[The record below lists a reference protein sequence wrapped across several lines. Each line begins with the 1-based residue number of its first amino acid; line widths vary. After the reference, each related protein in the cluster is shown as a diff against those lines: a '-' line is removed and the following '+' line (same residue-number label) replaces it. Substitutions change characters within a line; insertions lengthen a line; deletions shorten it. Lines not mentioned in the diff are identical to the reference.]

1 MVIQTA
7 NLVTSGSGSTPSV
20 SAHSAG
26 KATTDND
33 NPSVESAFSETL
45 KEAQGEQ
52 WQREPTH
59 TAQGKQAQAR
69 QDEAQ
74 QPGVP
79 GGVSKRS
86 ENKPLNDKKIDT
98 LQLTP
103 AQEKLSIAGQNAE
116 ATATPM
122 DSFIAM
128 LVTPPAGQ
136 LNTPSV
142 LENSGLS
149 ADLVG
154 NKSLQAQLATPV
166 QAATMPENPSESER
180 VDNTGNVAA
189 VMTASGQAFSAAMSE
204 QERPVVGQDSS
215 AATESQDLA
224 VSTEQ
229 STAIETDT
237 PVLTASHTAPA
248 LVENKEKLPEIAK
261 PITHPEWS
269 KDLGQ
274 HIVWQLNKALP
285 SAEISL
291 NPEHLG
297 PMTVRID
304 MNQDQATVQFT
315 SAHEEV
321 RQALEASIPKLR
333 ELLQTQNLSL
343 ADVNISQH
351 PPQQQ
356 QHSQQALPNFNQQR
370 NDSGL
375 TTESESAVQDTPAT
389 EQVITSINRVLN
401 LYA

>member
-7 NLVTSGSGSTPSV
+7 NLVTSGGGSTPSV
-20 SAHSAG
+20 RGHSAG

-103 AQEKLSIAGQNAE
+103 EQEKLSIAGQDAE

-154 NKSLQAQLATPV
+154 NKLLQAQLATPA
-166 QAATMPENPSESER
+166 QAGTMPENLPESER

>member
-1 MVIQTA
+1 MVIQIA

-74 QPGVP
+74 QPGVL

-149 ADLVG
+149 AELVG

>member
-7 NLVTSGSGSTPSV
+7 NLVTSGGGSTPSV
-20 SAHSAG
+20 RGHSAG
-26 KATTDND
+26 KANTDND

-74 QPGVP
+74 QPAVP

-86 ENKPLNDKKIDT
+86 DNKPLNDKKIDT

-103 AQEKLSIAGQNAE
+103 EQEKLSIAGQDAE

-154 NKSLQAQLATPV
+154 NKSLQAQLATPA
-166 QAATMPENPSESER
+166 QAGTMPENLPESER

-237 PVLTASHTAPA
+237 PVLTASHTAPPW
-248 LVENKEKLPEIAK
+248 LKIKKNYQKL
-261 PITHPEWS
+261 
-269 KDLGQ
+269 
-274 HIVWQLNKALP
+274 
-285 SAEISL
+285 
-291 NPEHLG
+291 
-297 PMTVRID
+297 
-304 MNQDQATVQFT
+304 
-315 SAHEEV
+315 
-321 RQALEASIPKLR
+321 
-333 ELLQTQNLSL
+333 LSL
-343 ADVNISQH
+343 LRI
-351 PPQQQ
+351 
-356 QHSQQALPNFNQQR
+356 L
-370 NDSGL
+370 SGAK
-375 TTESESAVQDTPAT
+375 T
-389 EQVITSINRVLN
+389 
-401 LYA
+401 